1 LDKVDE
7 IPTGFLEKY
16 GGDWPHFHRLAAEL
30 DSTDYEA
37 MEFGSHV
44 LFESGPRR
52 AGLRQSEE
60 EGRIAR
66 GMGRSDRRGLAD
78 EDAADY

>member
-1 LDKVDE
+1 MDKTRWTE
-7 IPTGFLEKY
+7 P
-16 GGDWPHFHRLAAEL
+16 L
-30 DSTDYEA
+30 DSGRRCLE
-37 MEFGSHV
+37 
-44 LFESGPRR
+44 FESGPGR

-78 EDAADY
+78 GDAADY